1 LSQRKA
7 EQIERLE
14 RSGVMASRLE
24 RSGVMASRR
33 EQLRAWF
40 QAHPRGTVQ
49 QALRELRY
57 TQADHMYVV
66 ADSVR
71 MDLLREQARAGA
83 EGPLPG
89 SVSPAPK

>member
-1 LSQRKA
+1 VSRSKA

-14 RSGVMASRLE
+14 RD
-24 RSGVMASRR
+24 GVMASRR

-40 QAHPRGTVQ
+40 QAHPRGTAQ

-57 TQADHMYVV
+57 THADHMYVV

-71 MDLLREQARAGA
+71 MDLLREQAPPARPQNQGPGT
-83 EGPLPG
+83 EGG
-89 SVSPAPK
+89 QRS